1 MVEKNPSSPPPPLT
15 ASEAATDAAAAHIVP
30 LKRLRVDLVNL
41 KYSPVVRDVK
51 GKRHVKHVIHDVTTS
66 FVPYT
71 VSALMGPSGSGKT
84 SLLTVVAGFVDR
96 AHVEGDIR
104 VSGEGG
110 GGGGGGGGGRSG
122 RTTTTVPKKLVGIVF
137 QDDMMLP
144 ALTVFETIKFAAD
157 LRMSRAAA
165 EVERRD
171 ACDAILA
178 QLGLSH
184 VKDALVGGAARRGGV
199 ISPTRKFVCLST
211 RERLYISFFNPP
223 DVYMY

>member
-1 MVEKNPSSPPPPLT
+1 MPDGQT
-15 ASEAATDAAAAHIVP
+15 
-30 LKRLRVDLVNL
+30 
-41 KYSPVVRDVK
+41 
-51 GKRHVKHVIHDVTTS
+51 
-66 FVPYT
+66 
-71 VSALMGPSGSGKT
+71 
-84 SLLTVVAGFVDR
+84 LLTVVAGFVDR

-104 VSGEGG
+104 VSGE
-110 GGGGGGGGGRSG
+110 GGGGGGGGRSG

-199 ISPTRKFVCLST
+199 IAHSKLVSPHSNV
-211 RERLYISFFNPP
+211 YIFLF
-223 DVYMY
+223 